1 MTCSVKLIYSS
12 TFFSTSTNKRSEFKN
27 LKVKRSSFQVQLS
40 KAKIRSKDVHNLEA
54 QAVRVSHHAATTTST
69 GHSHL
74 RSTPQPSPLI
84 PSPDFF
90 KSGYIPKMFLT
101 CRNILF
107 FRICWTTWPGQ
118 GPWLLLPSWCLPE
131 SSARFVLHKSSMR
144 FVLQEVCSLRV
155 LHKICSSQGSCITR
169 FALCEFSTRSVLHEL
184 RSSQGLLFTN
194 FALHKLRSSQGSFFT
209 SFHEVRSSQTPV
221 IPPYPIWVPQ
231 KPFL

>member
-1 MTCSVKLIYSS
+1 MFDPLAPYHLYNCSKSPGCSGSKEATSFLSPGDRSSSSLKTAILRLLPSSLLSVLLCQLIVTPLGVTCSVKLIYSS

-74 RSTPQPSPLI
+74 RSMPQPSPLI

-118 GPWLLLPSWCLPE
+118 GP
-131 SSARFVLHKSSMR
+131 
-144 FVLQEVCSLRV
+144 
-155 LHKICSSQGSCITR
+155 
-169 FALCEFSTRSVLHEL
+169 
-184 RSSQGLLFTN
+184 
-194 FALHKLRSSQGSFFT
+194 
-209 SFHEVRSSQTPV
+209 
-221 IPPYPIWVPQ
+221 
-231 KPFL
+231 